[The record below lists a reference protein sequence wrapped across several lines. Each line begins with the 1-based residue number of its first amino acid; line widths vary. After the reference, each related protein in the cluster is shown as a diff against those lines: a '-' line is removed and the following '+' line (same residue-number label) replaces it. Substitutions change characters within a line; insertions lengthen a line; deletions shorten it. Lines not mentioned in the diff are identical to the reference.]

1 LVDWKKDTWLY
12 ILIAALLLI
21 IAFFVPISSTDDYLG
36 AGIDGQFWWS
46 GAIAQIDG
54 DWAGAQTVTI
64 WTLGIAAFSCALLLF
79 YGLHGMKGMEFKW
92 DWLVVFL
99 IGIALIIFPI
109 LMLVYDSD
117 PGYDTLVGFAPILV
131 LISGIVCVVVFVL
144 EKFMGD

>member
-1 LVDWKKDTWLY
+1 M
-12 ILIAALLLI
+12 LIAAILLI
-21 IAFFVPISSTDDYLG
+21 IAFFVPISSSDEYLG
-36 AGIDGQFWWS
+36 VPGLDAQIWWS
-46 GAIAQIDG
+46 GLIAQVDG
-54 DWAGAQTVTI
+54 DWAGANTATI
-64 WTLGIAAFSCALLLF
+64 WTLGIAAMSCAALLF

-117 PGYDTLVGFAPILV
+117 PGYDTIVGMGPILV